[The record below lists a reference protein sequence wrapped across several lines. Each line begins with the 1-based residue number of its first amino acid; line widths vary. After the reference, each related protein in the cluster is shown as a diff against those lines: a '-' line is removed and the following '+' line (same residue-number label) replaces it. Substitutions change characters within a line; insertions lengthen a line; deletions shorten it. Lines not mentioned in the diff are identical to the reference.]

1 MVEFEIYFNSV
12 ENSCRTYRTT
22 ENASE
27 INKTIFNVVAW
38 GFEQDVETAIECA
51 SWAELATDGETWENN
66 DITIICNEWEE
77 WA

>member
-27 INKTIFNVVAW
+27 INKTIFNAVAW
-38 GFEQDVETAIECA
+38 GFEQEVETAIECA

-66 DITIICNEWEE
+66 DITIICHAEQEE
-77 WA
+77 